1 MAKKKKLPK
10 GAKTETV
17 EQGRVMCPECGILN
31 DQGNTVCD
39 VCKHPFKS
47 VEEQIAEMQPGSK
60 LKPPEKDEGV
70 QWVDHGGEIHEGS
83 DDPEL
88 EKLLYDL
95 NKDLMVAISEENEG
109 AIEEARDQI
118 ASAVRQSQGKFV
130 LDDEGYAEEKGRAQR
145 GAQLTEEGLEMAKD
159 TDTKTLLFK
168 KEKETKNT
176 VRFAEVVEE
185 GSPPVVTTLYVQKW
199 WVGDA
204 DNLGVTITKE

>member
-10 GAKTETV
+10 GAKAETV

-60 LKPPEKDEGV
+60 LKSPEQVASEKADK
-70 QWVDHGGEIHEGS
+70 GS